1 MKWLFYQ
8 TKIEIEAHILHEL
21 TPGTKLG
28 LILLQIRSIRCQKD
42 LKVNHYIGTID
53 KDGWL
58 ELTDGRIPVKEKE
71 PKAHPEGTRL
81 KM

>member
-1 MKWLFYQ
+1 M
-8 TKIEIEAHILHEL
+8 
-21 TPGTKLG
+21 P
-28 LILLQIRSIRCQKD
+28 KD
-42 LKVNHYIGTID
+42 LKVNHYIGIID

-81 KM
+81 KMYFPSKTCKIK